1 MIALFESSFLKDIK
15 KVDNAEIANK
25 LQNIIKQIKSSESIK
40 DIFHL
45 RKLKSYKS
53 YYRIRVGDYRL
64 GLKIESNTVVI
75 IRFLHRKDIYK
86 VFP

>member
-15 KVDNAEIANK
+15 KLDNTDIANK
-25 LQNIIKQIKSSESIK
+25 LQNVISQIKSSESIQ

-64 GLKIESNTVVI
+64 GLKIESSNVTF
-75 IRFLHRKDIYK
+75 IRFMHRKDIYK